1 MNGETITGKFGS
13 PVSFP
18 VEGMTCASC
27 VTRVEKALNKQEGV
41 ADVAVNLATEK
52 VTLRF
57 DPDKISPEKLA
68 AVVED
73 AGYILH
79 LPAPENTA
87 ATTTNTD
94 DSVQQKQLEKLTREF
109 TVAAAVSFP
118 VMALSM
124 AMMYEPFAQAFPV
137 SIEKLNIIFL
147 VLSTY
152 ILTVPGKKFFSLAL
166 NSAKHFTA
174 DMNTLVAVGTGAA
187 YIYSAIAVIFP
198 EWLGLHHAEH
208 LYFDTTVVIIT
219 LILMGKLLEARAKKK
234 TGDAIKKLMNLQPET
249 ALVIRNNKEVSLPL
263 SEVRVADMIIV
274 KPGGKIPVDGVIE
287 SGSSSA
293 DESMLTGE
301 SLPVEK
307 NPGDKVFAG
316 TINHSGSFT
325 FKATGIGSETVIARI
340 IKLVENAQ
348 GSKAPIQAL
357 ADKIASV
364 FVPIVLVIAAITFV
378 VWYIQP
384 GVLFTSALVNT
395 IAVLIIACPCAM
407 GLATPTAIMA
417 GTGRGA
423 TLGILIK
430 NAVSLEQFHK
440 VATIVFDKTGTITK
454 GTPEVVHLHVTP
466 EMNADEVILFA
477 ASLENKSEHPLS
489 KAVLEYAKLKNIHP
503 QTPDE
508 FNARTGEGIEG
519 KVKGKA
525 IRIGKK
531 SFVLSDPTSTA
542 AVFNGYEEFEKK
554 GNSVIY
560 ISIDNLPAGYFVLAD
575 TIKEGIPSAM
585 KELAADGIKTILLT
599 GDSKATAAHIAQ
611 QAGITDYFAEVSPS
625 DKADKIIELQK
636 AGEIVAMVGD
646 GINDAP
652 ALAQA
657 DISIAL
663 GTGTD
668 VAMETADITLMSGD
682 ISGVRRALRL
692 SHKTIGTIKQN
703 LFWAYIYNSI
713 GIPLA
718 AFGLL
723 NPVFAALAMAMSS
736 VSVIT
741 NSLRLKSVKV

>member
-1 MNGETITGKFGS
+1 MNAEPLAGKFGS

-27 VTRVEKALNKQEGV
+27 VTRVEKALSKQEGV
-41 ADVAVNLATEK
+41 ADVSVNLATEK

-57 DPDKISPEKLA
+57 DGSLTSPEKIA

-79 LPAPENTA
+79 LPEPAAENTPPEEDLQA
-87 ATTTNTD
+87 KHLR
-94 DSVQQKQLEKLTREF
+94 QLTREF
-109 TVAAAVSFP
+109 TIAALVSFP

-124 AMMYEPFAQAFPV
+124 AMMYEPFAQVFPF
-137 SIEKLNIIFL
+137 SIERLNIIFL
-147 VLSTY
+147 LLSTY
-152 ILTVPGKKFFSLAL
+152 ILIVPGKKFFSLAL
-166 NSAKHFTA
+166 KAAKHLTA

-187 YIYSAIAVIFP
+187 YIYSAVAVIAP
-198 EWLGLHHAEH
+198 ELLGLHHADH

-219 LILMGKLLEARAKKK
+219 LILMGKLLEARAKKR
-234 TGDAIKKLMNLQPET
+234 TGDAIKKLMNLQPDN
-249 ALVIRNNKEVSLPL
+249 ALVIREGKEISIPL
-263 SEVRVADMIIV
+263 SQVVKGDMLIV
-274 KPGGKIPVDGVIE
+274 KPGGKVPVDGIIE
-287 SGSSSA
+287 SGNSTT

-307 NPGDKVFAG
+307 NPGDKVFGG

-325 FKATGIGSETVIARI
+325 FRATGVGSETVIARI

-348 GSKAPIQAL
+348 GSKAPIQQL

-364 FVPIVLVIAAITFV
+364 FVPIVLVIAVITFV
-378 VWYIQP
+378 VWILQP
-384 GVLFTSALVNT
+384 DAVFTDALINT

-423 TLGILIK
+423 QLGILIK
-430 NAVSLEQFHK
+430 NAVSLEMFHK
-440 VATIVFDKTGTITK
+440 ATVVVFDKTGTITK
-454 GTPEVVHLHVTP
+454 GTPEVIHFS
-466 EMNADEVILFA
+466 EAGNEDAKQILTYA

-489 KAVLEYAKLKNIHP
+489 KAVLAYVASQNIALVSP
-503 QTPDE
+503 ESFSAP
-508 FNARTGEGIEG
+508 TGKGVEG
-519 KVKGKA
+519 KINGA
-525 IRIGKK
+525 DIRIGKK
-531 SFVLSDPTSTA
+531 SFVLTGDTISDTA
-542 AVFNGYEEFEKK
+542 YPDSEKYEES

-560 ISIDNLPAGYFVLAD
+560 ISVNNKPAGYFVLAD
-575 TIKEGIPSAM
+575 TIKEGIPEAM
-585 KELAADGIKTILLT
+585 KALAGDGIKTFLLT
-599 GDSKATAAHIAQ
+599 GDSKSTAAKIAA
-611 QAGITDYFAEVSPS
+611 QAGITDFIAEVSPS
-625 DKADKIIELQK
+625 DKAEKIAELQK
-636 AGEIVAMVGD
+636 SGEIVAMVGD

-657 DISIAL
+657 DISIAM

-682 ISGVRRALRL
+682 IAAVRRALKL

-741 NSLRLKSVKV
+741 NSLRLKSVRI